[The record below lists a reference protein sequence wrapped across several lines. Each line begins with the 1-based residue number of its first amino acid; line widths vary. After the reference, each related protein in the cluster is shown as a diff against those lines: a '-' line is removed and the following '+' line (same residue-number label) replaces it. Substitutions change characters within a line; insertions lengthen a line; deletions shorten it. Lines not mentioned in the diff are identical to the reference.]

1 MDDGQKTIPKA
12 RCPPRKSTTGWGEK
26 HQNPNN
32 GKLAEGGQQAKKV
45 GQQNQE
51 EGSIFA
57 VMEEEKQETIKRG
70 ANETEINPN
79 SNLIDQSQLEM
90 FDLGKSSKQ
99 RFEKAKDETFKI
111 GKYQSSS

>member
-45 GQQNQE
+45 GQQNQ